1 MTKRCPFC
9 AEEIQDAA
17 IKCKH
22 CGEMLNASV
31 NTSQDQ
37 KMLSPPSKRA
47 IILFI
52 CLLSIIPLITIILVI
67 DGSAYIQKYAPRDE
81 NLRLIDFFVSLIVLT
96 GGPYIFWKLKKH
108 TSKFS
113 LLVGYILFL
122 WHFITLMKPLKQGF
136 EGYIAA
142 PLFTAFIYVVVL
154 SLGFIRL
161 SFKQI
166 MIGVFA
172 IIFVIGILVVANRP
186 APVTYIEQSQPQQSE
201 KSSSNGLGLAGWFLY
216 LLGQEMNNQNNQ
228 NTVKPQ
234 PKIQLDCETSFWSFG
249 ANTEC
254 KER

>member
-37 KMLSPPSKRA
+37 KVVLAPSNTAIITYIFITSILPILTFLFKIENSNSFINFLFLLITILGSTYVFWKFKNRTSPFSIFIGYVMFSWPLYHFLSP
-47 IILFI
+47 FI
-52 CLLSIIPLITIILVI
+52 QLLDYSIASSVYAVFSYMIPLIM
-67 DGSAYIQKYAPRDE
+67 GG
-81 NLRLIDFFVSLIVLT
+81 LRV
-96 GGPYIFWKLKKH
+96 
-108 TSKFS
+108 
-113 LLVGYILFL
+113 
-122 WHFITLMKPLKQGF
+122 
-136 EGYIAA
+136 
-142 PLFTAFIYVVVL
+142 
-154 SLGFIRL
+154 
-161 SFKQI
+161 SFKHV
-166 MIGVFA
+166 MIVVFA
-172 IIFVIGILVVANRP
+172 IIFVVGILVVANRP

-201 KSSSNGLGLAGWFLY
+201 KSSSNGLGLAGWLLY

-234 PKIQLDCETSFWSFG
+234 PKIKLDCETSFWSFG

>member
-31 NTSQDQ
+31 NTTQDQ
-37 KMLSPPSKRA
+37 KVLAPPSKPA

-52 CLLSIIPLITIILVI
+52 CLLSIIPLFIIISVI
-67 DGSAYIQKYAPRDE
+67 EGYQYRQLIRDE

-113 LLVGYILFL
+113 LLVGCILFL
-122 WHFITLMKPLKQGF
+122 WHLYTAMDPSVRGF
-136 EGYIAA
+136 EGYIIA

-154 SLGFIRL
+154 SLGFIKL
-161 SFKQI
+161 DFKQI

-172 IIFVIGILVVANRP
+172 IIFVVGILVVANRP

>member
-22 CGEMLNASV
+22 CGEMLKEEVSAKKNLEGNKSIELP
-31 NTSQDQ
+31 DQ
-37 KMLSPPSKRA
+37 RYFDSKARERKNFYKIQLIVCA
-47 IILFI
+47 PIILFFTFLFFYGGDPLSALPFYFLVTFIFAI
-52 CLLSIIPLITIILVI
+52 CAFGIIWKFLGYIEKNKFISEYSSKGYRIKQRPLITTKL
-67 DGSAYIQKYAPRDE
+67 
-81 NLRLIDFFVSLIVLT
+81 LLT
-96 GGPYIFWKLKKH
+96 
-108 TSKFS
+108 
-113 LLVGYILFL
+113 LLLASV
-122 WHFITLMKPLKQGF
+122 
-136 EGYIAA
+136 
-142 PLFTAFIYVVVL
+142 
-154 SLGFIRL
+154 
-161 SFKQI
+161 
-166 MIGVFA
+166 
-172 IIFVIGILVVANRP
+172 VIGIIFYANRP